1 MAYQTTPAFPA
12 QKGRKYGN
20 FLYKRPSEN
29 RVDVSKWIV
38 GRKYASFEPLT

>member
-29 RVDVSKWIV
+29 RVEVSKQML
-38 GRKYASFEPLT
+38 GRKYASFESLA